1 MLCVLKHVDIGG
13 FRMRIW
19 AGTDKPQLSM
29 RIKKTVR
36 LNRRPTSCQ
45 GKPSELFGGE
55 DMSAFLVSNMPGI
68 FVPYVEIWAS
78 GMPLFSNVA

>member
-1 MLCVLKHVDIGG
+1 VVSNEDTGWNRQTSTVD
-13 FRMRIW
+13 
-19 AGTDKPQLSM
+19 AH
-29 RIKKTVR
+29 KKTVR

-55 DMSAFLVSNMPGI
+55 DMSELLASDMPGI

-78 GMPLFSNVA
+78 GMPLFSNDA